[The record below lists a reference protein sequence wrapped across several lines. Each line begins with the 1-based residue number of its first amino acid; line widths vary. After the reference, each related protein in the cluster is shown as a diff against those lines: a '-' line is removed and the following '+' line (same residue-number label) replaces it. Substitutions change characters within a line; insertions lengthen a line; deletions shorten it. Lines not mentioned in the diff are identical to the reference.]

1 MSTVLQR
8 FGFRW
13 LARVETVA
21 VADCV
26 HFAGFRYGRNE
37 INPYEN
43 YVTALV
49 QGEAVDSARARF
61 TEFLQHYRPRH
72 LGEALGVELERTY
85 PLWCYPW
92 SRRLPAPGWR
102 DDPADVPDIITFFSA
117 RGILRSRIVEE
128 FRWLEQCLDS
138 IRKNGYQPGRFSGD
152 PKTRRLVAADG
163 QVRHVVHDGNHRLA
177 VLAALG
183 VRRLPVRYV
192 PLMTVHEPDL
202 PGWPGVVA
210 KSFTTDDARRI
221 FRAYFAERPVA
232 RTTAQ
237 PADVLE
243 S

>member
-8 FGFRW
+8 LGFRW

-43 YVTALV
+43 YVAALV
-49 QGEAVDSARARF
+49 RGEAVESARTCF
-61 TEFLQHYRPRH
+61 IEFLQHYRPRH
-72 LGEALGVELERTY
+72 LGEALRVELERSY
-85 PLWCYPW
+85 PLWYYPW
-92 SRRLPAPGWR
+92 SRRLPGPGWR
-102 DDPADVPDIITFFSA
+102 DDPAQVPDIITYFSE
-117 RGILRSRIVEE
+117 RGILRSRIEEE

-138 IRKNGYQPGRFSGD
+138 IRRNGYQPVRFSGD

-163 QVRHVVHDGNHRLA
+163 RVRHIVHDGNHRLA

-183 VRRLPVRYV
+183 VRKVPVRWV
-192 PLMTVHEPDL
+192 SLMTVHESDL
-202 PGWPGVVA
+202 LKWPGVVA
-210 KSFTTDDARRI
+210 NGFTIDDARKI
-221 FRAYFAERPVA
+221 FRAYFTGNKVA

-237 PADVLE
+237 PADLIE
-243 S
+243 